1 MSQRPKSIFL
11 TAAVILVFWATPV
24 LAQLQFTDITS
35 AAGVA
40 NSLSNAPR
48 VATSAAWGDYDG
60 DGDLDLYVTN
70 WASSA
75 AVNASVNRLY
85 RNNGNGTF
93 SDVAGQAGVADFR
106 NSIDAAWIDYDDDG
120 DLDLYVVTFDDQDQL
135 YRNNGSG
142 SFSRVTG
149 SSGINVISQGDET
162 AVSWGDYNGDGNID
176 YYLCKRR
183 FRNALY
189 HNNGNGTFS
198 EVGESAGVDHLG
210 DSEDAA
216 WGDYDGDGDL
226 DLFLVNREQ
235 SNALYKN
242 DGTGRFTEVAC
253 EASIDNT
260 DIGHGATWIDYDAD
274 GDLDL
279 AVTNVGAN
287 ALYRNDGGDVFT
299 NVATGD
305 LAATSTTWI
314 GWTGKWADFDS
325 DDDLDVLL
333 VNGANSSGGQVSQI
347 LLQASGTFT
356 DETAAAGLSTAGSF
370 GIDAAVGDF
379 DGDGDLDIYLV
390 NSQFPSFEAS
400 VLYRN
405 DEP

>member
-1 MSQRPKSIFL
+1 MNDLPKISL
-11 TAAVILVFWATPV
+11 ATVAVIFCLWTSPID
-24 LAQLQFTDITS
+24 AQVAFTDVTDS
-35 AAGVA
+35 AGVT

-48 VATSAAWGDYDG
+48 VATSATWGDYDG

-70 WASSA
+70 WASGA

-93 SDVAGQAGVADFR
+93 SDVAGPSGVADFR
-106 NSIDAAWIDYDDDG
+106 NSIDAAWVDYDDDG

-135 YRNNGSG
+135 YRNNGNG
-142 SFSRVTG
+142 NFSRVTG

-162 AVSWGDYNGDGNID
+162 AVAWGDYDGDGNID

-183 FRNALY
+183 FLNALY

-198 EVGESAGVDHLG
+198 EIGESAGVDHIG

-226 DLFLVNREQ
+226 DLYVVNREQ

-242 DGTGRFTEVAC
+242 DGTGHFTEVAC

-260 DIGHGATWIDYDAD
+260 DIGHAASWVDYDGD

-279 AVTNVGAN
+279 AVVNVGAN
-287 ALYRNDGGDVFT
+287 ALYRNDGSDVFT
-299 NVATGD
+299 NVAAGD
-305 LAATSTTWI
+305 LAATATTWI
-314 GWTGKWADFDS
+314 GSASVWADFDR
-325 DDDLDVLL
+325 DNDLDVLL
-333 VNGANSSGGQVSQI
+333 VNGANSTAGQISQ
-347 LLQASGTFT
+347 LLIQTAGTFS
-356 DETAAAGLSTAGSF
+356 DETAAAGLSTGGSF

-379 DGDGDLDIYLV
+379 DGDGDLDVYLV
-390 NSQFPSFEAS
+390 NSQFPTFEAS
-400 VLYRN
+400 ILYRN
-405 DEP
+405 DTP

>member
-198 EVGESAGVDHLG
+198 EVGESASVDHLG

-235 SNALYKN
+235 SNALYK
-242 DGTGRFTEVAC
+242 R
-253 EASIDNT
+253 
-260 DIGHGATWIDYDAD
+260 
-274 GDLDL
+274 
-279 AVTNVGAN
+279 
-287 ALYRNDGGDVFT
+287 LYPGF
-299 NVATGD
+299 
-305 LAATSTTWI
+305 STV
-314 GWTGKWADFDS
+314 K
-325 DDDLDVLL
+325 L
-333 VNGANSSGGQVSQI
+333 
-347 LLQASGTFT
+347 
-356 DETAAAGLSTAGSF
+356 
-370 GIDAAVGDF
+370 
-379 DGDGDLDIYLV
+379 
-390 NSQFPSFEAS
+390 
-400 VLYRN
+400 
-405 DEP
+405 